1 MTTLIISFFTSFIFS
16 LLLLRYSHLHGHISF
31 DHDKDGVQKFH
42 SFDTPRIGGLP
53 IFIGIVFSVAVQ
65 FIQELSF
72 SNVGVILILSS
83 LPVFILGLLED
94 TTKKISAS
102 YRLLAA
108 FFSAF
113 LACYFLNVW
122 LTNIQ
127 FMNMDFLLKIL
138 PISVFFTCFS
148 VTGVTHSINLI
159 DGFHGIASMIGI
171 LILSAIVYVAF
182 KVSDITIVMLGI
194 SVIGAI
200 LGFFV
205 LNYPRGLIFLGD
217 SGAYLIGFWI
227 SLLSLLLVSRHEE
240 VSNWFPLLLCFYP
253 IFETIFT
260 IFRRYFIKKTN
271 PGLPDALHLHQ
282 LIFKRVLR
290 WIVIDNDEKNKK
302 NSMTAP
308 YLWVLSLFSII
319 PAILFW
325 KHHQI
330 LKIFAFVFSLCYL
343 WLYLSIVRFRTPKF
357 MIKRGV
363 RS

>member
-53 IFIGIVFSVAVQ
+53 IFIGIVFSAAVQ

-83 LPVFILGLLED
+83 LPVIILGLLED

-127 FMNMDFLLKIL
+127 FMNMDFLLKIV
-138 PISVFFTCFS
+138 PISVFLTCFS
-148 VTGVTHSINLI
+148 VAGVTHSINLI

-182 KVSDITIVMLGI
+182 KVSDITILLLGI
-194 SVIGAI
+194 SIIGAI

-240 VSNWFPLLLCFYP
+240 VSYWFPLLLCFYP
-253 IFETIFT
+253 IFETFFT
-260 IFRRYFIKKTN
+260 IFRRYFVKKTS
-271 PGLPDALHLHQ
+271 PGLPDSLHLHQ

-290 WIVIDNDEKNKK
+290 WIVIDKSDKNKK
-302 NSMTAP
+302 NSMAAP

>member
-53 IFIGIVFSVAVQ
+53 IFIGIVFSAAVQ

-127 FMNMDFLLKIL
+127 FMNMDFLLKIF

-182 KVSDITIVMLGI
+182 KVSDITILLLGI
-194 SVIGAI
+194 SIIGAI

-308 YLWVLSLFSII
+308 YLWVLSLFSIS

-330 LKIFAFVFSLCYL
+330 LKIFAFVFSLFYL

-357 MIKRGV
+357 MIKKR
-363 RS
+363 

>member
-122 LTNIQ
+122 LTNVQ

-357 MIKRGV
+357 MIKKR
-363 RS
+363 

>member
-122 LTNIQ
+122 LTNVQ
-127 FMNMDFLLKIL
+127 FMNMDFLLKIF

-159 DGFHGIASMIGI
+159 DGFHGIASMTGI

-271 PGLPDALHLHQ
+271 PGLPDSLHLHQ

-357 MIKRGV
+357 MIKKR
-363 RS
+363 

>member
-1 MTTLIISFFTSFIFS
+1 MTTLIISFLTSFIFS
-16 LLLLRYSHLHGHISF
+16 LLILKYAYLHRHISF
-31 DHDKDGVQKFH
+31 DHDKEGVQKFH

-53 IFIGIVFSVAVQ
+53 IFIGIVFSVAVK

-127 FMNMDFLLKIL
+127 FMNMDFLLKIV
-138 PISVFFTCFS
+138 PISVFLTCFS
-148 VTGVTHSINLI
+148 VAGVTHSINLI

-240 VSNWFPLLLCFYP
+240 VSYWFPLLLCFYP
-253 IFETIFT
+253 IFETFFT
-260 IFRRYFIKKTN
+260 IFRRYFVKKTS

-290 WIVIDNDEKNKK
+290 WIVIDKSDKNKK
-302 NSMTAP
+302 NSMAAP

-330 LKIFAFVFSLCYL
+330 LKIFTFIFSLCYV
-343 WLYLSIVRFRTPKF
+343 WLYLSIIRFKTPKF
-357 MIKRGV
+357 MINRK
-363 RS
+363 

>member
-122 LTNIQ
+122 LTNVQ

-182 KVSDITIVMLGI
+182 
-194 SVIGAI
+194 
-200 LGFFV
+200 
-205 LNYPRGLIFLGD
+205 
-217 SGAYLIGFWI
+217 
-227 SLLSLLLVSRHEE
+227 
-240 VSNWFPLLLCFYP
+240 
-253 IFETIFT
+253 
-260 IFRRYFIKKTN
+260 
-271 PGLPDALHLHQ
+271 
-282 LIFKRVLR
+282 
-290 WIVIDNDEKNKK
+290 
-302 NSMTAP
+302 
-308 YLWVLSLFSII
+308 
-319 PAILFW
+319 
-325 KHHQI
+325 
-330 LKIFAFVFSLCYL
+330 
-343 WLYLSIVRFRTPKF
+343 
-357 MIKRGV
+357 
-363 RS
+363 

>member
-53 IFIGIVFSVAVQ
+53 IFIGIVFSAAVQ

-122 LTNIQ
+122 LTNVQ

-271 PGLPDALHLHQ
+271 PGLPDSLHLHQ

-357 MIKRGV
+357 MIKKR
-363 RS
+363 

>member
-122 LTNIQ
+122 LTNVQ

-271 PGLPDALHLHQ
+271 PGLPDSLHLHQ

-357 MIKRGV
+357 MIKKR
-363 RS
+363 

>member
-83 LPVFILGLLED
+83 LPVFILGFLED
-94 TTKKISAS
+94 TTKKIRAS

-122 LTNIQ
+122 LVNIQ
-127 FMNMDFLLKIL
+127 FMNMDFLLKIV
-138 PISVFFTCFS
+138 PISVLFTCFS
-148 VTGVTHSINLI
+148 VAGVTHSINLI

-227 SLLSLLLVSRHEE
+227 SLLSLLLVSRHKE
-240 VSNWFPLLLCFYP
+240 VSEWFPLLLCFYP
-253 IFETIFT
+253 IFETFFT

-271 PGLPDALHLHQ
+271 PGLPDSLHLHQ

-357 MIKRGV
+357 MIKKR
-363 RS
+363 

>member
-122 LTNIQ
+122 LTNVQ

-271 PGLPDALHLHQ
+271 PGLPDSLHLHQ

-330 LKIFAFVFSLCYL
+330 LKIFAFVFSLFYL

-357 MIKRGV
+357 MIKKR
-363 RS
+363 

>member
-53 IFIGIVFSVAVQ
+53 IFLGIVFSVAVQ

-122 LTNIQ
+122 LTNVQ
-127 FMNMDFLLKIL
+127 FMNMDFLLKIF

-271 PGLPDALHLHQ
+271 PGFPDSLHLHQ

-290 WIVIDNDEKNKK
+290 WIVIDNGEKNKK

-308 YLWVLSLFSII
+308 YLWFLSLFSII

-330 LKIFAFVFSLCYL
+330 LKIFTFIFSLCYV
-343 WLYLSIVRFRTPKF
+343 WLYLSIIRFKTPKF
-357 MIKRGV
+357 MINRK
-363 RS
+363 

>member
-122 LTNIQ
+122 LTNVQ

-227 SLLSLLLVSRHEE
+227 SLLSLLLVSRHKE
-240 VSNWFPLLLCFYP
+240 VSEWFPLLLCFYP
-253 IFETIFT
+253 IFETFFT

-271 PGLPDALHLHQ
+271 PGLPDSLHLHQ

-290 WIVIDNDEKNKK
+290 WKVRPYDNSRCNLRQ
-302 NSMTAP
+302 NCS
-308 YLWVLSLFSII
+308 
-319 PAILFW
+319 
-325 KHHQI
+325 
-330 LKIFAFVFSLCYL
+330 
-343 WLYLSIVRFRTPKF
+343 
-357 MIKRGV
+357 
-363 RS
+363 

>member
-1 MTTLIISFFTSFIFS
+1 MTTLIIS
-16 LLLLRYSHLHGHISF
+16 
-31 DHDKDGVQKFH
+31 
-42 SFDTPRIGGLP
+42 
-53 IFIGIVFSVAVQ
+53 
-65 FIQELSF
+65 
-72 SNVGVILILSS
+72 
-83 LPVFILGLLED
+83 
-94 TTKKISAS
+94 
-102 YRLLAA
+102 
-108 FFSAF
+108 
-113 LACYFLNVW
+113 
-122 LTNIQ
+122 
-127 FMNMDFLLKIL
+127 
-138 PISVFFTCFS
+138 FFTCFS

-182 KVSDITIVMLGI
+182 KVSDITVVMLGI

-271 PGLPDALHLHQ
+271 PGLPDSLHLHQ

-357 MIKRGV
+357 MIKKR
-363 RS
+363 

>member
-72 SNVGVILILSS
+72 SNIGVILIFSS

-94 TTKKISAS
+94 ATKKISAS

-122 LTNIQ
+122 LTNVQ

-182 KVSDITIVMLGI
+182 KVSDITIMMLGI

-227 SLLSLLLVSRHEE
+227 SLLSLLLVRRNEE

-271 PGLPDALHLHQ
+271 PGLPDSLHLHQ

-357 MIKRGV
+357 MIKKR
-363 RS
+363 

>member
-16 LLLLRYSHLHGHISF
+16 LLLLRYSHWHGHISF

-53 IFIGIVFSVAVQ
+53 IFLGIVFSVAVQ

-122 LTNIQ
+122 LTNVQ

-271 PGLPDALHLHQ
+271 PGLPDSLHLHQ

-357 MIKRGV
+357 MIKKR
-363 RS
+363 

>member
-1 MTTLIISFFTSFIFS
+1 MTTLIISFLTSLIFS
-16 LLLLRYSHLHGHISF
+16 LLVLRYSHLHGHISF
-31 DHDKDGVQKFH
+31 DHDKKSVQKFH

-53 IFIGIVFSVAVQ
+53 IFIGILFSVTIQ

-72 SNVGVILILSS
+72 ANIGIILILSS
-83 LPVFILGLLED
+83 LPVFILGFLED

-108 FFSAF
+108 FLSAF

-122 LTNIQ
+122 LTNVQ
-127 FMNMDFLLKIL
+127 FMSIDFLLKIV
-138 PISVFFTCFS
+138 PISILFTCFS
-148 VTGVTHSINLI
+148 VAGVTHSINLI

-171 LILSAIVYVAF
+171 FILSAIVYVAF
-182 KVSDITIVMLGI
+182 KISDTTIVMLGI

-227 SLLSLLLVSRHEE
+227 SLLSLLLVNRHEE
-240 VSNWFPLLLCFYP
+240 VSNWFPFLLCFYP
-253 IFETIFT
+253 IFETFFT
-260 IFRRYFIKKTN
+260 IFRRFFIKKIS
-271 PGLPDALHLHQ
+271 PGSPDSFHLHQ
-282 LIFKRVLR
+282 LIYKRVLR
-290 WIVIDNDEKNKK
+290 WVVIGNDEKNKK

-308 YLWVLSLFSII
+308 YLWILSLFSII

-325 KHHQI
+325 KNHQI
-330 LKIFAFVFSLCYL
+330 LKIFAFVFAFGYL
-343 WLYLSIVRFRTPKF
+343 WIYVSIVRFRTPKF
-357 MIKRGV
+357 MIKRK
-363 RS
+363 

>member
-122 LTNIQ
+122 LTNVQ

-227 SLLSLLLVSRHEE
+227 SLLSLLLVSRHKE
-240 VSNWFPLLLCFYP
+240 VSYWFPFLLCFYP

-330 LKIFAFVFSLCYL
+330 LKIFAFVFSLFYL

-357 MIKRGV
+357 MIKKR
-363 RS
+363 

>member
-122 LTNIQ
+122 LTNVQ
-127 FMNMDFLLKIL
+127 FMNMDFLLKIF

-271 PGLPDALHLHQ
+271 PGLPDSLHLHQ

-357 MIKRGV
+357 MIKKR
-363 RS
+363 

>member
-16 LLLLRYSHLHGHISF
+16 LLLLRYSHLHRHISF

-53 IFIGIVFSVAVQ
+53 IFFGIVFSVAVQ

-122 LTNIQ
+122 LTNVQ

-271 PGLPDALHLHQ
+271 PGLPDSLHLHQ

-357 MIKRGV
+357 MIKKR
-363 RS
+363 